1 MSDLRDFLN
10 SISSITSETINL
22 PEFISIKQIGGE
34 HCDDDN
40 ATSTVHTELNNVQAS
55 TTSESATSS
64 ANKTAV
70 LGASVGPT
78 SNISNINQPI
88 QTQSG
93 GNISK
98 LLELLSS
105 ESDTELNL
113 STATDQLEDQLKA
126 LLQAGGA
133 MKKKASKK
141 SKKKP
146 SKKSKK
152 KTSKKSKKKTSKKS
166 KKKYRSEVTTSTVE
180 NEATTEEA
188 TSEEATSEEAT
199 STPEVSSEKPVK
211 KEKPKKKRKANP
223 ALKAFAELSKHVS
236 TKLSI
241 PNGPNAK
248 KIAGAV
254 KREFAEK
261 NPQIKDSVEI
271 MKKSMKYFDDN
282 MEKFKK
288 ML

>member
-10 SISSITSETINL
+10 SISSITSDTINL
-22 PEFISIKQIGGE
+22 PEFINIKQIGGSQ
-34 HCDDDN
+34 CGDADN
-40 ATSTVHTELNNVQAS
+40 TSTDNTELRNVQAS

-78 SNISNINQPI
+78 SNISNINQPV

-152 KTSKKSKKKTSKKS
+152 KTSKKSKKKPSKKS
-166 KKKYRSEVTTSTVE
+166 KKKHRSEVTTSTVD
-180 NEATTEEA
+180 NEA
-188 TSEEATSEEAT
+188 TSEEVT
-199 STPEVSSEKPVK
+199 STEEPVK
-211 KEKPKKKRKANP
+211 EEPVKEEKPKKKRKANP

-236 TKLSI
+236 TKLNI

-254 KREFAEK
+254 KREYAEK
-261 NPQIKDSVEI
+261 NPQIENSVEI
-271 MKKSMKYFDDN
+271 MKNSMKYFDEN

-288 ML
+288 MI